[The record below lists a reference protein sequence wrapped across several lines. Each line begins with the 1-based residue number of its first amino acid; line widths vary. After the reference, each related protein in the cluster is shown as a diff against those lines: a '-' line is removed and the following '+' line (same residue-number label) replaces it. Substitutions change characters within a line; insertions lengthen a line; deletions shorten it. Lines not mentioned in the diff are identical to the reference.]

1 MLGKRMFKMVH
12 VKFLILNEEFLA
24 WQIYIVIKLS
34 IINVFYDI
42 IIRILNIQ
50 IAYLNETEFPDEFGN
65 NFQIQFDKFI
75 NKNIIKLRYI
85 LQ

>member
-50 IAYLNETEFPDEFGN
+50 IAYLNETEFPDEFGIN
-65 NFQIQFDKFI
+65 EFQFDKFI
-75 NKNIIKLRYI
+75 KKNIIKLRYI

>member
-12 VKFLILNEEFLA
+12 VKFLILSEEFSA

-34 IINVFYDI
+34 IINDI

-50 IAYLNETEFPDEFGN
+50 IVYLNETEFPDEFGIN
-65 NFQIQFDKFI
+65 EFQFDKFI